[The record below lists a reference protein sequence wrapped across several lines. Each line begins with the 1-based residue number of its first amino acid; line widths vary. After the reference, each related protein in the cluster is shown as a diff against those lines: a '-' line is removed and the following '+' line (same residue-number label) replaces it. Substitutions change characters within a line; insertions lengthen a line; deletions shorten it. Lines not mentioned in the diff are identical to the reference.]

1 MTTTK
6 KQKGL
11 GRGLDAFFGD
21 MEPQENDAVKSVSV
35 ELIDNDPGQPRKS
48 FNEERLNE
56 LAESIR
62 QHGIVQPLI
71 VRKNAGRYII
81 IAGERRFR
89 AAMIEALNQG
99 QIDAI
104 IAGMAEVPVIV
115 RDMDA
120 REVMEVALIE
130 NIQRE
135 NLNPIEEAA
144 AIRFLMQEHDLTQ
157 EEVAKRLSKSR
168 PAIANSVRLLQ
179 LPEKVQELLREGRI
193 QPGHAR
199 VLSSLEDEVLIERM
213 AGKCAE
219 AGWSV
224 RETEEQVRKVLT
236 LAELHNRPRRRRKLS
251 NDLAAARS
259 RLREKLGT
267 RVEIQGDEHKGKI
280 IIEYYT
286 DEGLQTVYETIM
298 GGEE

>member
-1 MTTTK
+1 MATTK
-6 KQKGL
+6 KNKGL
-11 GRGLDAFFGD
+11 GKGLDSLFGSY
-21 MEPQENDAVKSVSV
+21 EPQENEVIKSIPID
-35 ELIDNDPGQPRKS
+35 LIDNNPDQPRKQ
-48 FNEERLNE
+48 FNEEKLEE

-71 VRKNAGRYII
+71 VNKNGERYTI

-89 AAMIEALNQG
+89 AAMLAKQS
-99 QIDAI
+99 
-104 IAGMAEVPVIV
+104 EVPAIV
-115 RDMDA
+115 RDMDG

-144 AIRFLMQEHDLTQ
+144 AIRFLMKEHDLTQ

-179 LPEKVQELLREGRI
+179 LPDTIQDHLREGRI
-193 QPGHAR
+193 APGHAR
-199 VLSSLEDEVLIERM
+199 VLSSVEDEVLMEKL
-213 AGKCAE
+213 AQKCVDN
-219 AGWSV
+219 GWSV
-224 RETEEQVRKVLT
+224 RETEEQVRKALT
-236 LAELHNRPRRRRKLS
+236 LAELHKRPRRTRRLS
-251 NDLAAARS
+251 NDLSAARS
-259 RLREKLGT
+259 RMRERLGT

-298 GGEE
+298 GLEE